1 MKIYC
6 HQCGTAITYANAE
19 AQPNFCHKCGANIS
33 VASETIEQD
42 EPHNDVKFNS
52 TLNELQVEIEKDTP
66 RSVKLGEA
74 MGTLNSDDQSVD
86 DDFKFPELTNEQVL
100 EQMQNEASTLR
111 KKE

>member
-1 MKIYC
+1 MQVQI
-6 HQCGTAITYANAE
+6 Q
-19 AQPNFCHKCGANIS
+19 
-33 VASETIEQD
+33 V
-42 EPHNDVKFNS
+42 
-52 TLNELQVEIEKDTP
+52 QVEIEKDNP

>member
-1 MKIYC
+1 
-6 HQCGTAITYANAE
+6 
-19 AQPNFCHKCGANIS
+19 
-33 VASETIEQD
+33 
-42 EPHNDVKFNS
+42 
-52 TLNELQVEIEKDTP
+52 
-66 RSVKLGEA
+66 

>member
-1 MKIYC
+1 MDI
-6 HQCGTAITYANAE
+6 
-19 AQPNFCHKCGANIS
+19 
-33 VASETIEQD
+33 
-42 EPHNDVKFNS
+42 
-52 TLNELQVEIEKDTP
+52 EIEKDNP